1 MILLRFL
8 VTCLVGFYNEK
19 CVHCEL
25 FLEEYK
31 ILKERFK
38 NKDILITKINLDQTE
53 IPNLIID
60 SFPALYFYKKG
71 LKNKPL
77 ICSKYE

>member
-1 MILLRFL
+1 
-8 VTCLVGFYNEK
+8 
-19 CVHCEL
+19 
-25 FLEEYK
+25 LEEYK

-38 NKDILITKINLDQTE
+38 NKDILIKKINLDQNE
-53 IPNLIID
+53 IPNLFID